1 MSAIK
6 FYRHPLSGHSHR
18 VELLLSL
25 LKLDF
30 ETIEIDLMKG
40 EQKSPEFLLKNPN
53 GQVPAIEDGETT
65 LWDSNAILVYLATKY
80 DTNRTFLPSNAGEAA
95 EVQKFLSLAARSI
108 AFGPAAARLVTLFGA
123 SIDADVSISLA
134 HQTLAKLESH
144 LANRQ
149 WLATEQVTL
158 ADIANYAYIALA
170 PEGNVALQDYPNVR
184 DWLVRVESLDG
195 FVAIQSSPVGL
206 KSAA

>member
-25 LKLDF
+25 LK
-30 ETIEIDLMKG
+30 IEVESIDIDLMKG
-40 EQKSPEFLLKNPN
+40 EQKSPEFLVKNPN
-53 GQVPAIEDGETT
+53 GQVPAIEDGSVT

-80 DTNRTFLPSNAGEAA
+80 DSARTWLPESPAAAA
-95 EVQKFLSLAARSI
+95 EVQKYLSLAAGSV

-134 HQTLAKLESH
+134 HQALSRLEAHLES
-144 LANRQ
+144 RE
-149 WLATEQVTL
+149 WLASSLPTI
-158 ADIANYAYIALA
+158 ADVANYAYIALA
-170 PEGNVALQDYPNVR
+170 PEGNVSLKDYPGVR
-184 DWLVRVESLDG
+184 GWLARVESLNG
-195 FVAIQSSPVGL
+195 FVSIQSSPVGL

>member
-25 LKLDF
+25 LNLDY

-80 DTNRTFLPSNAGEAA
+80 DTNRTFLPSNAVEAA
-95 EVQKFLSLAARSI
+95 EVQKFLSLAAGSI

-134 HQTLAKLESH
+134 HQTFAKLESH

-158 ADIANYAYIALA
+158 ADIANYAYIVLA
-170 PEGNVALQDYPNVR
+170 PEGNVSLQDYPNVR
-184 DWLVRVESLDG
+184 DWLVRVESLDD